1 MIKKTI
7 TINCSNEKYEAVRLY
22 IKERGSTIEKE
33 LSNALDQLY
42 LKTVPSSVRTFI
54 EMKEHSQKKAPATDI
69 ASASTRSGGTEDEES
84 AIWDRN

>member
-7 TINCSNEKYEAVRLY
+7 TINCSNEKYESVRLY

-42 LKTVPSSVRTFI
+42 LKTVPSSVRAFI

-69 ASASTRSGGTEDEES
+69 ASASTGSGGTEDEES
-84 AIWDRN
+84 TIWNRN

>member
-33 LSNALDQLY
+33 LSNALEQIY
-42 LKTVPSSVRTFI
+42 QKAVPSSVRAFI
-54 EMKEHSQKKAPATDI
+54 EMKEHSQKKAPDTNTVTP
-69 ASASTRSGGTEDEES
+69 STKSGGTENEES
-84 AIWDRN
+84 AIWNRN